1 MPTPLQIDAYRRN
14 SFNALK
20 TGIAAK
26 SQVLP
31 AEERGSLQ
39 LVADK
44 YYARFHPSVPEER
57 TFVDEL
63 ICCEWTLRRLR
74 SGEVL
79 AGSYKSFWRL
89 KRRVDGTRR
98 AFQRA
103 LAALKQLQA
112 ESKTPDP
119 PSAPQSAALQAGRGL
134 QFRSLISCLAACS

>member
-1 MPTPLQIDAYRRN
+1 MPPLQIDAYRRN
-14 SFNALK
+14 ALK
-20 TGIAAK
+20 TGIVAK

-39 LVADK
+39 LVANE

-79 AGSYKSFWRL
+79 ARSYNSFSRL
-89 KRRVDGTRR
+89 ERRVDGTRR
-98 AFQRA
+98 AFHRA
-103 LAALKQLQA
+103 LAALKQIQA

-119 PSAPQSAALQAGRGL
+119 PSAPQSAALQAGRV
-134 QFRSLISCLAACS
+134 QFRSLISCLSA

>member
-14 SFNALK
+14 ALK
-20 TGIAAK
+20 TGIVAK

-39 LVADK
+39 TVADE

-79 AGSYKSFWRL
+79 ADTYQSFSRL
-89 KRRVDGTRR
+89 GHSVDGTRR
-98 AFQRA
+98 AIHRA
-103 LAALKQLQA
+103 LASLKQLQT

-119 PSAPQSAALQAGRGL
+119 PSAPQSAALQSGRGV
-134 QFRSLISCLAACS
+134 QFRSLISCLAA